1 MLMKHVQYISIW
13 TYIFVQQKKEIK
25 TECVR
30 KKSEY
35 KTLFVTN

>member
-13 TYIFVQQKKEIK
+13 TYIFVQQKKER
-25 TECVR
+25 ECVR